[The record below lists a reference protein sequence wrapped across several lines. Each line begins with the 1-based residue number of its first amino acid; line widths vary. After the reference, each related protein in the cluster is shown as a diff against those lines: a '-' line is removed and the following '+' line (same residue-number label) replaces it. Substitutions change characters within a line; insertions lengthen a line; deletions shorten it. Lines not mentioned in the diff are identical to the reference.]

1 MNHKPVLIAT
11 DLSARC
17 DRPLDRA
24 WMLTM
29 EWKVKLYILHVT
41 DPNKMEGLGINEED
55 IEAQIRT
62 ELPKGRVDVEILT
75 AAGQVADTIAEI
87 ATQKDC
93 GLIVTG
99 VARYDSVGDIFL
111 GNPVDQLVQYAEQPV
126 LIVKQ
131 KPIRSY
137 NNIVI
142 ATDFSD
148 GSLFALNTA
157 AELFPDNNLHLVH
170 AYHEPYESWLKSE
183 GFKLD
188 IKSEEQTLMDRFL
201 AKPGIDEAIFQRLNA
216 SIEKGDLGQV
226 LQNKIEQTKSELVV
240 LGTHGRSGFSAA
252 TIGSKAKSIL
262 GWAKQDVLLVH
273 GRK

>member
-24 WMLTM
+24 WMLAM

-201 AKPGIDEAIFQRLNA
+201 AKPGIDEAIFNGLMRRLKRVIWVRSCKIRSNRPNRNWLCLA
-216 SIEKGDLGQV
+216 PMDVADFPRPPLAAK
-226 LQNKIEQTKSELVV
+226 QNPYWV
-240 LGTHGRSGFSAA
+240 GRSRMS
-252 TIGSKAKSIL
+252 
-262 GWAKQDVLLVH
+262 
-273 GRK
+273 